1 LVIDKM
7 NSVLYFTTQ
16 SHRRAVRPSRFTFY
30 AIRLAVLYTLIIATL
45 FSASPIAAQDDI
57 SFTAKVDRTSL
68 STDQT
73 LTLELTLSGAFVNA
87 GKPDFPALQGF
98 SVVGSSQSSQFSMVN
113 GKTSSQVSFIYQ
125 LQPTQTGDLTIPAIS
140 IQAGG
145 HTYQTDPITVKVT
158 QGAAPPAA
166 QSPGEAP
173 ADTAAPQTLDGQ
185 DLYVEAEVDNATP
198 FVGQQIT
205 YTFRLYQGV
214 QFFNQPQLDWP
225 EFTGFLGYDLSPNTQ
240 YYQDVAS
247 RQYLVTE
254 VRRALFP
261 TAPGQITVDAATLSV
276 PGGFFDRGT
285 QLQTNA
291 VAVDVQALPA
301 GAPAD
306 FTNAVGEFALEA
318 TVEPAETYVNEPV
331 TLRVRVHGVGNINV
345 LPDPTDISADAFP
358 GWRVYDAQVTT
369 DVSQDGNVIQGEK
382 TFERL
387 LVPKTE
393 GTLTIPAFA
402 LTYFDPESGTYQHAE
417 TAPLQ
422 VNVAAGETEAPGAI
436 IIGGDKQDVVVLG
449 SDIRHI
455 KPAPPALV
463 AGHPSLLNNPLYW
476 MGWGLPLLT
485 VVGTWLWQR
494 RQQTLAND
502 VAYARLL
509 RARKSAR
516 KRLAEARKLATSD
529 DAAAN
534 DAAYAAVAR
543 ALTHYLGD
551 KFNLPAAGLTRDAI
565 RQTLAAKAVPEEMT
579 ARLLDCLDWA
589 DSGRFAPVAAGKSV
603 HELVKEA
610 EATIAA
616 LEGMG

>member
-1 LVIDKM
+1 VIDTM
-7 NSVLYFTTQ
+7 NSAPYFATQ
-16 SHRRAVRPSRFTFY
+16 FHRRAVHASRFTFY
-30 AIRLAVLYTLIIATL
+30 VMRLAMLGALVMAMLCFADPTV
-45 FSASPIAAQDDI
+45 AQDNI
-57 SFTAKVDRTSL
+57 NFTATVDRTSL
-68 STDQT
+68 GTDQT
-73 LTLELTLSGAFVNA
+73 LTLELTLSGAFANA
-87 GKPDFPALQGF
+87 GKPDLPALEGF
-98 SVVGSSQSSQFSMVN
+98 AVVGSSQSSQFSMVN
-113 GKTSSQVSFIYQ
+113 GKVSSQVSFIYQ

-140 IQAGG
+140 IQVGG
-145 HTYQTDPITVKVT
+145 HTYQTDPIVVKVT

-173 ADTAAPQTLDGQ
+173 ADTAAPQTFNGQ

-240 YYQDVAS
+240 YYQTVA
-247 RQYLVTE
+247 RRDYLVTE

-261 TAPGQITVDAATLSV
+261 TSPGQLTVDAATLSV
-276 PGGFFDRGT
+276 PGGFFDQGV
-285 QLQTNA
+285 QMQTNT
-291 VAVDVQALPA
+291 VLVDVQPLPA

-306 FTNAVGEFALEA
+306 FANAVGEFTLEA
-318 TVEPAETYVNEPV
+318 TVEPTETRVNEPV
-331 TLRVRVHGVGNINV
+331 TLRVRIHGVGNINV
-345 LPDPTDISADAFP
+345 LPDPTDVSADALP

-393 GTLTIPAFA
+393 GTLTIPAFT
-402 LTYFDPESGTYQHAE
+402 LTYFDPASGAYQRAE
-417 TAPLQ
+417 TAPLR
-422 VNVAAGETEAPGAI
+422 VNVAAGETEASSAI
-436 IIGGDKQDVVVLG
+436 IVGGDKQDVIVLG

-455 KPAPPALV
+455 KPAPPAL
-463 AGHPSLLNNPLYW
+463 ADGRPSLLNTPLYW
-476 MGWGLPLLT
+476 IGWGLPLLA
-485 VVGTWLWQR
+485 VVGTRLWQR

-502 VAYARLL
+502 VAYARLQ
-509 RARKSAR
+509 RARKLAR
-516 KRLAEARKLATSD
+516 KRLAEARKLATSG
-529 DAAAN
+529 DATAN

-579 ARLLDCLDWA
+579 MRLLACLDWA

-610 EATIAA
+610 ETTIAA